1 MNDKRNEY
9 ATQSPR
15 KPAKHNGQKLRT
27 AIFLIPFAAFLGLA
41 VFLFSG
47 LFSDPT
53 ELDSALVGREVPA
66 FELPDL
72 YNPDRT
78 HTQSIVGGRPMLL
91 NVWATWCPTCYAEH
105 TFLNQLREE
114 GVYIIGLN
122 YKDDSRRAAVNWLQ
136 ELQDPYQINLFDET
150 GLLALDLGVYGAPET
165 FVIDADGVILH
176 RHVGDMNQRVW
187 DTTVAQIY
195 YQAMADVGMSVP
207 KQYQHLLDD
216 TQGGRP

>member
-1 MNDKRNEY
+1 MNQRVK
-9 ATQSPR
+9 TM
-15 KPAKHNGQKLRT
+15 
-27 AIFLIPFAAFLGLA
+27 IFMLPLVAFMGLA
-41 VFLFSG
+41 VFLYSG

-53 ELDSALVGREVPA
+53 KLESALVGREVPA

-78 HTQSIVGGRPMLL
+78 HDQSIIGGRPMLL

-136 ELQDPYQINLFDET
+136 ELEDPYQINLFDET
-150 GLLALDLGVYGAPET
+150 GMLALDLGVYGAPET
-165 FVIDADGVILH
+165 YVIDADGIILH

-187 DTTVAQIY
+187 DSTVARLY
-195 YQAMADVGMSVP
+195 YQAMADAGMQVP
-207 KQYQHLLDD
+207 ERYQAMLS
-216 TQGGRP
+216 GGQ

>member
-1 MNDKRNEY
+1 MN
-9 ATQSPR
+9 
-15 KPAKHNGQKLRT
+15 AKVKT
-27 AIFLIPFAAFLGLA
+27 AIFMLPLVAFMGLA
-41 VFLFSG
+41 VFLYSG

-53 ELDSALVGREVPA
+53 KLDSALVGREMPA

-78 HTQSIVGGRPMLL
+78 HNESIVGGRPMLL

-136 ELQDPYQINLFDET
+136 ELEDPYQINLFDET

-187 DTTVAQIY
+187 DTTVARLY
-195 YQAMADVGMSVP
+195 YQAMDDAGMEVP
-207 KQYQHLLDD
+207 SQYQHLLREGD
-216 TQGGRP
+216 TRTATAGGNR

>member
-1 MNDKRNEY
+1 MN
-9 ATQSPR
+9 
-15 KPAKHNGQKLRT
+15 QKLKT
-27 AIFLIPFAAFLGLA
+27 TIFLIPLAAFAGLA
-41 VFLFSG
+41 VFLYTG

-53 ELDSALVGREVPA
+53 KLESALVGREVPA

-78 HTQSIVGGRPMLL
+78 HNESIIGGRPMLL

-136 ELQDPYQINLFDET
+136 ELDDPYQINLFDAT
-150 GLLALDLGVYGAPET
+150 GMLALDLGVYGAPET
-165 FVIDADGVILH
+165 YVIDADGVILH

-187 DTTVAQIY
+187 DTQVAQIY
-195 YQAMADVGMSVP
+195 YQAQADAGMDVP
-207 KQYQHLLDD
+207 SAYQHLIRNA
-216 TQGGRP
+216 QEGGR